1 VIRADRLDSD
11 EIEVMAEQPLPDA
24 EPVKARL
31 KWFNSP
37 KGFGFVVPDG
47 EDLDAFLH
55 ITTLQ
60 RANVQ
65 ALGEGAELLCHINR
79 GPKGAQ
85 VTHVIS
91 LLHEGDL
98 PEMLATGKCRPQHM
112 PDDILRLQGSVKWY
126 KPDKGFGFVVPDD
139 GLKDVFVHKTCLERH
154 GLDFLKPGQRVTM
167 LIRTVPKGREVVELE
182 FPEE

>member
-1 VIRADRLDSD
+1 MEMVPG
-11 EIEVMAEQPLPDA
+11 EPLPDA

-60 RANVQ
+60 RAHVQ
-65 ALGEGAELLCHINR
+65 ALGEGAEMLCHINR

-85 VTHVIS
+85 VTHVIR

-98 PEMLATGKCRPQHM
+98 PELLAGGKARSQHVTGQF
-112 PDDILRLQGSVKWY
+112 LRLQGNVKWY
-126 KPDKGFGFVVPDD
+126 KPDKGFGFIVPDD
-139 GLKDVFVHKTCLERH
+139 GLKDVFIHKTCLDRH
-154 GLDFLKPGQRVTM
+154 GLDTLKPGQRVAM
-167 LIRTVPKGREVVELE
+167 LIRTVAKGSEVVELE
-182 FPEE
+182 FPRE